1 MTVAVT
7 TLRSTIATALSN
19 PTVWQVFSFPPA
31 SPLANSVV
39 VEPDDPMITPSN
51 NSKNTISPMYHCRIK
66 LYLPLLDNQ
75 GSLQDLE
82 KMIPSLKKDAQ
93 IYVHCAGGYRS
104 MIAASMLKSAGFGLV
119 KNVYGGWS
127 KIKELDLP
135 KVMPAKQSV

>member
-39 VEPDDPMITPSN
+39 VEPDDPYIVPSN
-51 NSKNTISPMYHCRIK
+51 NQHITIAPLANFRIK

-75 GSLQDLE
+75 GSL
-82 KMIPSLKKDAQ
+82 A
-93 IYVHCAGGYRS
+93 S
-104 MIAASMLKSAGFGLV
+104 MEDFIVDVFTKLAASTLNYNIGSVSGVSVDTTAGDLLTTEIRV
-119 KNVYGGWS
+119 SLLTSWS
-127 KIKELDLP
+127 
-135 KVMPAKQSV
+135 

>member
-39 VEPDDPMITPSN
+39 VEPDDPYIVPSN
-51 NSKNTISPMYHCRIK
+51 NQHITVAPLANFRIK

-75 GSLQDLE
+75 GSLQDMETFIVGVFTKL
-82 KMIPSLKKDAQ
+82 
-93 IYVHCAGGYRS
+93 
-104 MIAASMLKSAGFGLV
+104 AASTLNYNIGSVSGVSVDTTAGDLLTTEIRV
-119 KNVYGGWS
+119 SILTSWS
-127 KIKELDLP
+127 
-135 KVMPAKQSV
+135 

>member
-39 VEPDDPMITPSN
+39 VEPDDPYIVPSN
-51 NSKNTISPMYHCRIK
+51 NQHITVAPLANFRLK

-75 GSLQDLE
+75 GSLQDMETFIVDVFTKL
-82 KMIPSLKKDAQ
+82 
-93 IYVHCAGGYRS
+93 
-104 MIAASMLKSAGFGLV
+104 AASSLNYNIGSVSGVSVDSTAGDMLTTEIRLSLLTS
-119 KNVYGGWS
+119 WS
-127 KIKELDLP
+127 
-135 KVMPAKQSV
+135 

>member
-39 VEPDDPMITPSN
+39 VEPDDPYIVPSN
-51 NSKNTISPMYHCRIK
+51 NQHITVAPLANFRIK

-75 GSLQDLE
+75 GSLQDMETFIVGVFTKL
-82 KMIPSLKKDAQ
+82 
-93 IYVHCAGGYRS
+93 
-104 MIAASMLKSAGFGLV
+104 AASSLNYNIGSVSGVSVDTTAGDLLTTEIRLSILTS
-119 KNVYGGWS
+119 WS
-127 KIKELDLP
+127 
-135 KVMPAKQSV
+135 

>member
-39 VEPDDPMITPSN
+39 VEPDDPYITPSN
-51 NSKNTISPMYHCRIK
+51 NQHITIAPLANFRIK

-75 GSLQDLE
+75 GSLQDMETFIVGVFTKL
-82 KMIPSLKKDAQ
+82 
-93 IYVHCAGGYRS
+93 
-104 MIAASMLKSAGFGLV
+104 AASSLTYNIGSVSGVSVDTTAG
-119 KNVYGGWS
+119 
-127 KIKELDLP
+127 DLLTTEIRLGILTSW
-135 KVMPAKQSV
+135 A

>member
-39 VEPDDPMITPSN
+39 VEPDDPYIVPSN
-51 NSKNTISPMYHCRIK
+51 NQHITVAPLANFRIK

-75 GSLQDLE
+75 GSLASIEDFIVDVFTKL
-82 KMIPSLKKDAQ
+82 
-93 IYVHCAGGYRS
+93 
-104 MIAASMLKSAGFGLV
+104 AASSLNYNIGSVSGVSVDQTAGDLLTTEIRLSILTS
-119 KNVYGGWS
+119 WS
-127 KIKELDLP
+127 
-135 KVMPAKQSV
+135 

>member
-39 VEPDDPMITPSN
+39 VEPDDPYIVPSN
-51 NSKNTISPMYHCRIK
+51 NQHITIAPLANFRIK

-75 GSLQDLE
+75 GSLQDMETFIVGIFTKL
-82 KMIPSLKKDAQ
+82 
-93 IYVHCAGGYRS
+93 
-104 MIAASMLKSAGFGLV
+104 AASTLNYNIGSVSGVSVDTTAGDLLTTEIRV
-119 KNVYGGWS
+119 SILTSWS
-127 KIKELDLP
+127 
-135 KVMPAKQSV
+135 

>member
-39 VEPDDPMITPSN
+39 VEPDDPYIVPSN
-51 NSKNTISPMYHCRIK
+51 NQHITVSPLANFRIK

-75 GSLQDLE
+75 GSLMDMEEFIVGVFTKL
-82 KMIPSLKKDAQ
+82 
-93 IYVHCAGGYRS
+93 
-104 MIAASMLKSAGFGLV
+104 AASTLNYNIGSVSGVSVDTTAGDLLTTEIRV
-119 KNVYGGWS
+119 SLLTSWS
-127 KIKELDLP
+127 
-135 KVMPAKQSV
+135 

>member
-39 VEPDDPMITPSN
+39 VEPDDPYIVPSN
-51 NSKNTISPMYHCRIK
+51 NQHITIAPLANFRIK

-75 GSLQDLE
+75 GSLQDMETFIVDVFTKL
-82 KMIPSLKKDAQ
+82 
-93 IYVHCAGGYRS
+93 
-104 MIAASMLKSAGFGLV
+104 AASTLNYNIGSVSGVSVDTTAGDLLTSEIRV
-119 KNVYGGWS
+119 SLLTSWS
-127 KIKELDLP
+127 
-135 KVMPAKQSV
+135 

>member
-39 VEPDDPMITPSN
+39 VEPDDPYIVPSN
-51 NSKNTISPMYHCRIK
+51 NQHITVAPLANFRIK

-75 GSLQDLE
+75 GSLQDMETFIVGIFTKL
-82 KMIPSLKKDAQ
+82 
-93 IYVHCAGGYRS
+93 
-104 MIAASMLKSAGFGLV
+104 AASTLNYNIGSVSGVSVDTTAGDLLTTEIRV
-119 KNVYGGWS
+119 SILTSWS
-127 KIKELDLP
+127 
-135 KVMPAKQSV
+135 

>member
-39 VEPDDPMITPSN
+39 VEPDDPYITPSN
-51 NSKNTISPMYHCRIK
+51 NSKNTISPLANFRIK

-75 GSLQDLE
+75 GSLQDIETFIVGVFNKL
-82 KMIPSLKKDAQ
+82 
-93 IYVHCAGGYRS
+93 
-104 MIAASMLKSAGFGLV
+104 AASTLTYNVGSVSGVSVDTTAGDLLTCSMQV
-119 KNVYGGWS
+119 SILTSWS
-127 KIKELDLP
+127 
-135 KVMPAKQSV
+135 

>member
-39 VEPDDPMITPSN
+39 VEPDDPYIVPSN
-51 NSKNTISPMYHCRIK
+51 NQHITIAPMANFRIK

-75 GSLQDLE
+75 GSLQDMETFIVGVFTKL
-82 KMIPSLKKDAQ
+82 
-93 IYVHCAGGYRS
+93 
-104 MIAASMLKSAGFGLV
+104 AASSLNYNIGSVSGVSVDTTAGALLTTEIRV
-119 KNVYGGWS
+119 SLLTSWS
-127 KIKELDLP
+127 
-135 KVMPAKQSV
+135 

>member
-39 VEPDDPMITPSN
+39 VEPDDPYIVPSN
-51 NSKNTISPMYHCRIK
+51 NQHITIAPLANFRLK

-75 GSLQDLE
+75 GSLASMEDFIVDVFTKLAAS
-82 KMIPSLKKDAQ
+82 SLKYNIGSVSGVSVDTT
-93 IYVHCAGGYRS
+93 AGDLLTTEIRLS
-104 MIAASMLKSAGFGLV
+104 ILTS
-119 KNVYGGWS
+119 WS
-127 KIKELDLP
+127 
-135 KVMPAKQSV
+135 

>member
-39 VEPDDPMITPSN
+39 VEPDDPYIVPSN
-51 NSKNTISPMYHCRIK
+51 NGKIEVSPLANFRIK

-75 GSLQDLE
+75 GSLMDIEEFIVGVFTKL
-82 KMIPSLKKDAQ
+82 
-93 IYVHCAGGYRS
+93 
-104 MIAASMLKSAGFGLV
+104 AASTLKYSIGSVSGVSVDTTAGDLLTAEIRLSILTS
-119 KNVYGGWS
+119 WS
-127 KIKELDLP
+127 
-135 KVMPAKQSV
+135 